1 MKTNWRIT
9 WAMRSLVL
17 GITAAACLP
26 VAVLAQDYGLAGAPP
41 TIESEDL
48 GAALDFDA
56 GVAVEGAL
64 DSNLWQGTSALRAA
78 ELLSNAP
85 LNSED
90 PIIHDILRTVIL
102 SGGIPPRAIEGR
114 GTQTYETARL
124 QAVLAIESGSSSDT
138 STLDGFLA
146 RNPDLA
152 RAPMAQVDLAFA
164 KGDWK
169 RACEISD
176 TITTERARPEWARLR
191 ATCHGL
197 RGETSA
203 ADVTRD
209 LLRSSGYDNPA
220 YHAQMDALLTGR
232 EPSSQTDPTDSLVTF
247 LANRMSKNNALV
259 DAPPVPGKSADLTA
273 LFNNFEA
280 TDLATLQSAFGNLSF
295 DLSQADL
302 DLQAALSDPS
312 PRATG
317 RLFVLG
323 QSGDAAGFDGFL
335 KRAIRAGVKED
346 QALTK
351 LNPIIQ
357 ALPAQARAEINL
369 PRYTRAAI
377 LSRDIG
383 SLQQLYSALPEG
395 QSQARIALIADALG
409 GGFNGQSLGRDIE
422 ERLETPLLRR
432 QAIKD
437 TQIALAL
444 GANLSDT
451 AAAVLAEQNV
461 PALTLPQNQLL
472 LLGAAMREDSRAETS
487 LLVATLLT
495 RRGLNTTDK
504 AYLINVLTQTGLQ
517 RFAGQIAADAYF
529 DGLKAGQ

>member
-1 MKTNWRIT
+1 MKRHWL
-9 WAMRSLVL
+9 SFGLL
-17 GITAAACLP
+17 TAALCLP
-26 VAVLAQDYGLAGAPP
+26 VAAIAQDYGLAGGPP
-41 TIESEDL
+41 TIESEAL

-85 LNSED
+85 LKSQD
-90 PIIHDILRTVIL
+90 PIIRDIIRTVIL
-102 SGGIPPRAIEGR
+102 SGGVPPRAVEGK
-114 GTQTYETARL
+114 GTQSYEAARL
-124 QAVLAIESGSSSDT
+124 QAVLAIEAGKSGDT

-152 RAPMAQVDLAFA
+152 RSPMAQVDLAFS
-164 KGDWK
+164 KGDWQ

-191 ATCHGL
+191 AACHGL

-232 EPSSQTDPTDSLVTF
+232 KPSPETDPSDALVTYLATRGTKTAEPSETSPTGKAAE
-247 LANRMSKNNALV
+247 LA
-259 DAPPVPGKSADLTA
+259 A
-273 LFNNFEA
+273 LFDNFA
-280 TDLATLQSAFGNLSF
+280 VMDLADLQSAFGNLSF
-295 DLSQADL
+295 DLSLPDL
-302 DLQAALSDPS
+302 NLEAALANPS

-323 QSGDAAGFDGFL
+323 QSGDAAAFEAFL
-335 KRAIRAGVKED
+335 NRILEAGVSED

-351 LNPIIQ
+351 LSPIIQ
-357 ALPAQARAEINL
+357 ALPAQARAETNL
-369 PRYTRAAI
+369 ARFTRAAI

-383 SLQQLYSALPEG
+383 SLQQIYTALPEG
-395 QSQARIALIADALG
+395 KSQARIALIADALG

-422 ERLETPLLRR
+422 GRLSTPLLRR
-432 QAIKD
+432 QAIVD

-444 GANLSDT
+444 GATLSDT
-451 AAAVLAEQNV
+451 AANVIAEQTL

-472 LLGAAMREDSRAETS
+472 LLQAAMRDNSRAETS
-487 LLVATLLT
+487 LIVADLLS
-495 RRGLNTTDK
+495 RSGINITDK
-504 AYLINVLTQTGLQ
+504 AYLINALAEMGLQ
-517 RFAGQIAADAYF
+517 RFAGQIAADVF
-529 DGLKAGQ
+529 SIGLGDDDPKSDL